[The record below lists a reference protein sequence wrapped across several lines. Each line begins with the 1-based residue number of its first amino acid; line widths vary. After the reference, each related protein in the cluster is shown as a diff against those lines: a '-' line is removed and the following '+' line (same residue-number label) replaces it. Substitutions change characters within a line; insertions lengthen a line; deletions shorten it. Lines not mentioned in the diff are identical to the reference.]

1 MGEYTSPSNETETTP
16 LWHCLCYEHRGEV
29 ETNSGYMRVHPSA
42 LVSSKIQKK
51 AFSSGAEYLIRF
63 PNIAFRL
70 DIVLLRHKYT
80 DFFDFHK
87 LLQLNLRMVSLA
99 TKNHSFC
106 NDGRVILVE

>member
-1 MGEYTSPSNETETTP
+1 MTASFCFIVIQYIGTT
-16 LWHCLCYEHRGEV
+16 LSRLLGKV

-51 AFSSGAEYLIRF
+51 AFSSGAEYLILF

-70 DIVLLRHKYT
+70 NIVLLRRKYT

>member
-1 MGEYTSPSNETETTP
+1 
-16 LWHCLCYEHRGEV
+16 
-29 ETNSGYMRVHPSA
+29 MRVHPSA

-51 AFSSGAEYLIRF
+51 AFSSGAEYLILF

-70 DIVLLRHKYT
+70 NIVLLRRKYT
-80 DFFDFHK
+80 DFFDFYK